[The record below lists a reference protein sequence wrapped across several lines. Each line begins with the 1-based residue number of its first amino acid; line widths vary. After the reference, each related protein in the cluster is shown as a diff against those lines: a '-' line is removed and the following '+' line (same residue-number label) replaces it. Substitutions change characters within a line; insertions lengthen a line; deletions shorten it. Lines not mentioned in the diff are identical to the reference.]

1 MMKDMLT
8 VTLRQDDGFIKT
20 VGGISVILPSK
31 SITLLLGILYE
42 KARPFSSSCLR
53 INSS

>member
-20 VGGISVILPSK
+20 VGGISVILQQG
-31 SITLLLGILYE
+31 LLHYY
-42 KARPFSSSCLR
+42 ARVPL
-53 INSS
+53 